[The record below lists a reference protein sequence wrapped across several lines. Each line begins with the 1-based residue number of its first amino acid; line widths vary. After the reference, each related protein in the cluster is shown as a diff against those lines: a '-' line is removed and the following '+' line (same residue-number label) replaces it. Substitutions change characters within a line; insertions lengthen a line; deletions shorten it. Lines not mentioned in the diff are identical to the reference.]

1 MPVNKKVSGSP
12 EGLGSWNGIPD
23 LVELS
28 GSLTNNCQALE
39 TLLKGMGGQTAHRT
53 DTRGPS
59 RAKGETTAQKPSLL
73 GMRRAEWRPR
83 CPEHQS
89 EQSRGSQVAGAGC

>member
-39 TLLKGMGGQTAHRT
+39 TLLKGMGGQIAHRT
-53 DTRGPS
+53 EARGPS
-59 RAKGETTAQKPSLL
+59 RAKGETHSPEAKPA
-73 GMRRAEWRPR
+73 GYAERRVET
-83 CPEHQS
+83 
-89 EQSRGSQVAGAGC
+89 